1 MKIIKQILKFLAAWS
16 EIITIPLGIL
26 LWYFSPFLLRMLDPT
41 AATYDAGIFQ
51 IILFTIIQFFIYSGV
66 VWIYMKITFPNVYKW
81 LDNIF
86 AESLDLNNDIGTKEK
101 LTKWQKSQVALW
113 LFSLLFLGII
123 LLARII

>member
-26 LWYFSPFLLRMLDPT
+26 LWYFSPVLLRMLDPT

-86 AESLDLNNDIGTKEK
+86 AESLDLNNDLGTKEK